1 MLSSVSFVSLLW
13 SRRRFAFAVVPLA
26 QCFAPLPDPSPG
38 PRPTR
43 RCLCQTPVLVPG
55 PCAAAVLHCV
65 VFLIHFPFSLGLIE
79 SEAICA
85 DRLQYRQCGHRSHA
99 FACLSACGGLH
110 ARTPARE
117 KSVAQTC
124 QRLATACCPFGSAE
138 HLIVMTKVIDR
149 AFYDFLMSVD
159 AAVGKRDDPFITR
172 AAAAFMHNEVVTLRL
187 LPNPPAMTHLCVLV
201 RRRARPGRRRP
212 PVFQRRYAIYL
223 VSIHA
228 CAEPRARLL

>member
-1 MLSSVSFVSLLW
+1 MGLGKRCSVKCHMLSSVSFVSLLW
-13 SRRRFAFAVVPLA
+13 SRRRFAYAVVPLA
-26 QCFAPLPDPSPG
+26 QCFAPLTDPGPG

-55 PCAAAVLHCV
+55 PCAAAMLHCV
-65 VFLIHFPFSLGLIE
+65 AFLIQFPFTLGLIE

-85 DRLQYRQCGHRSHA
+85 DRQREICCEWL
-99 FACLSACGGLH
+99 
-110 ARTPARE
+110 RE
-117 KSVAQTC
+117 KSVAQAC
-124 QRLATACCPFGSAE
+124 QRLATACCPSGSAE
-138 HLIVMTKVIDR
+138 HLIIMSKVIDR

-159 AAVGKRDDPFITR
+159 AAVGKRDDAFINR

>member
-1 MLSSVSFVSLLW
+1 MFSPSICICCG
-13 SRRRFAFAVVPLA
+13 AACAVFRTLA
-26 QCFAPLPDPSPG
+26 R
-38 PRPTR
+38 PRPMSQG

-85 DRLQYRQCGHRSHA
+85 DRQREICCEWL
-99 FACLSACGGLH
+99 
-110 ARTPARE
+110 RE
-117 KSVAQTC
+117 KSVAQAC
-124 QRLATACCPFGSAE
+124 QRLATACCPSGSAE
-138 HLIVMTKVIDR
+138 HLIIMTKVIDR

-159 AAVGKRDDPFITR
+159 AAVGKRDDAFINR

-212 PVFQRRYAIYL
+212 PVFQRRYAIL
-223 VSIHA
+223 SCIHTCLCGAA
-228 CAEPRARLL
+228 CKVPMMEARPSSRSVCVL